1 VRGWCLKCQYDVVGD
16 ATPVGVGDLLG
27 VEPKVGLRSAGQ
39 PWALGRNPVGIG
51 GVAGG
56 EGVEWGC

>member
-51 GVAGG
+51 AD
-56 EGVEWGC
+56 